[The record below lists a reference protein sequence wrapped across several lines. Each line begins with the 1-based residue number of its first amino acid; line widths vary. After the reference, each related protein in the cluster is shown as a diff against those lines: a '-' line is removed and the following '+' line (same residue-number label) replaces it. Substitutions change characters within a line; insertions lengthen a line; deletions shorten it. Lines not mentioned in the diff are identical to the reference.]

1 MNEELKAFVIKI
13 IIPALVAVSMKI
25 AIMNKKTKVTIF
37 QVVTSFVTGI
47 GSAYLFSDLI
57 MDSFSNKYIPL
68 IVAVVTISGEKIG
81 YWIIY
86 KLNVEELMANF
97 ISKYTHKND

>member
-1 MNEELKAFVIKI
+1 MNEEAKAFVIKI

-37 QVVTSFVTGI
+37 QVTTSFITGI
-47 GSAYLFSDLI
+47 GSAYLFSGVI
-57 MDSFSNKYIPL
+57 MESFSAKYIPL

-81 YWIIY
+81 YWVVY
-86 KLNVEELMANF
+86 KLNVEQLLENF
-97 ISKYTHKND
+97 INKYKVK

>member
-25 AIMNKKTKVTIF
+25 AIMNKKTKVTLF
-37 QVVTSFVTGI
+37 QVITSFVTGI
-47 GSAYLFSDLI
+47 GSAYLFSSLI
-57 MDSFSNKYIPL
+57 MDSFSTKYIPL

-81 YWIIY
+81 YWIVY
-86 KLNVEELMANF
+86 KLNVEELIGNF
-97 ISKYTHKND
+97 ISKYTNKND